1 MLNKIAVAL
10 LWLWPALPGMAAC
23 TGQDIVPGL
32 PAGDRATLEAQIEAT
47 PFGRGNAWRATRGTA
62 VVDIVGTYHF
72 DDPRHDEVMAVLRPR
87 IDTAAAVLVEA
98 GPSEMDK
105 LKSDMLTKPELMFV
119 MKGATL
125 PELMPEKDWQDLS
138 GALAKRGMPAI
149 FAAKLQPWYATML
162 LAAPPCMMPDLE
174 TGEANGLDTRI
185 IARALDR
192 QIPILALEPHDAA
205 FERFRAMAPEVQVE
219 MLRMSLMMDDDA
231 EDMLATLSRA
241 YFDED
246 ARLVWVLGRM
256 MAEKTHGLSRAQVD
270 RVYAMMED
278 TLMIR
283 RNESWIPVIEE
294 ATKRGRLFVA
304 FGALH
309 LSGEKGVLALLRD
322 RGFRVEPMPFR

>member
-1 MLNKIAVAL
+1 MLKTIAIAL
-10 LWLWPALPGMAAC
+10 LWAWPALPGMAAC
-23 TGQDIVPGL
+23 TGQDILPGL
-32 PAGDRATLEAQIEAT
+32 PAEKRATLEGQIEAT

-72 DDPRHDEVMAVLRPR
+72 DDPRHEEVMSVLRPR

-98 GPSEMDK
+98 GPSEMED

-119 MKGATL
+119 MKGPTL
-125 PELMPEKDWQDLS
+125 PEMMPKKDWQSLTD
-138 GALAKRGMPAI
+138 ALAKRGMPAI

-162 LAAPPCMMPDLE
+162 LAAPPCMMPQLE

-205 FERFRAMAPEVQVE
+205 FERFRAMSPEVQVD
-219 MLRMSLMMDDDA
+219 MLRMSLLMDGDA
-231 EDMLATLSRA
+231 EDMLATLSHA
-241 YFDED
+241 YFEED
-246 ARLVWVLGRM
+246 ARLVWALGRM
-256 MAEKTHGLSRAQVD
+256 MAEQTSGIGQDEADQ
-270 RVYAMMED
+270 VYAMMED
-278 TLMIR
+278 TLMIQ
-283 RNESWIPVIEE
+283 RNESWIPVIEK

-309 LSGEKGVLALLRD
+309 LSGPKGVLALLHD